1 MTETNQ
7 ESAAPELPA
16 RPRVHQLA
24 KHLGITSKE
33 LLAEL
38 AQLGHELRSASSVVV
53 ADVVTAVLEAR
64 APQPEEEILEEDASG
79 TETPSEPETRSE
91 TITEPQ
97 PEPAPRQRR
106 RRAAS
111 RPAGPPVDVDI
122 PV

>member
-24 KHLGITSKE
+24 KHLGITSRE

-53 ADVVTAVLEAR
+53 ADVVTAEEHR
-64 APQPEEEILEEDASG
+64 PESCVIDRIVAVVAVIALSTVA
-79 TETPSEPETRSE
+79 T
-91 TITEPQ
+91 
-97 PEPAPRQRR
+97 A
-106 RRAAS
+106 
-111 RPAGPPVDVDI
+111 
-122 PV
+122 